1 MPATATRFTGIYRE
15 RTNPK
20 RGTENSILEGDPRY
34 SVALADHYELQYR
47 GIGYLE
53 AYEEKI
59 NLREEGSQTMTHGKS
74 LSLRYGLLFEANLEC
89 LP

>member
-53 AYEEKI
+53 ACEEKDQLARRGESNDDSRQI
-59 NLREEGSQTMTHGKS
+59 AQPEIWPLV
-74 LSLRYGLLFEANLEC
+74 
-89 LP
+89 